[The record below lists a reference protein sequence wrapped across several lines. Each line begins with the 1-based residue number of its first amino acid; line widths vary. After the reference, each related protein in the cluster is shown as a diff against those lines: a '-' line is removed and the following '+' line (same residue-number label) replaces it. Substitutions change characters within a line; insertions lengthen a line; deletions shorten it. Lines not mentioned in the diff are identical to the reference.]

1 MFRFRVNGLRMKVT
15 DRSREAF
22 RELAAAG
29 ITEPAPGADGNPEV
43 DYYFTLDGWAR
54 RQELLSEAEERIERE
69 RFEPPDASSAKA
81 RHTARRN
88 PRRAPPDRA
97 T

>member
-1 MFRFRVNGLRMKVT
+1 MKVT

-29 ITEPAPGADGNPEV
+29 IMEPVPGADGNPEV
-43 DYYFTLDGWAR
+43 DYQFTEDGWAR
-54 RQELLSEAEERIERE
+54 RQELLSEPDERIERE
-69 RFEPPDASSAKA
+69 RFEPPDWNNAKA